1 MAGGF
6 KMQQMKW
13 LRDQAGS
20 TTVERAQYILSGVA
34 NLLITT
40 GLWEIDTSHHPGG
53 TTTEFM
59 TGNSNTI
66 HALFLKSTV
75 FESGHTPEKLMI
87 GYSTGTNVVPA
98 PFGFRYNQ
106 NYMFSL
112 SGLFYSM
119 IPADSSAV
127 FGNTWLGEGFIPGEA
142 TLVGGPASYDN
153 GTSASYTMAGVG
165 TTTSTFHAQVITN
178 GHIIAFRMYRD
189 SNYGHLG
196 IIGPIIATLAHPSVD
211 NLSTSKML
219 SMAIYSSR
227 SSSSYPE
234 GNGYL
239 NSYDSSFF
247 YDYINSSRVNMFN
260 QIEFFNAE
268 NKHIQSENG
277 HGIFYDSSS
286 SLNSDRV
293 SNSSITGFN
302 RWTAIYIG
310 VHSSD
315 PTSHY
320 VVMGDGMKGY
330 LDTNFIRHVRAA
342 YTFGQT
348 FDDGNFVYIGNG
360 IALGWDP
367 TNGPLNDT

>member
-40 GLWEIDTSHHPGG
+40 GLWEIDTAHHPGG

-59 TGNSNTI
+59 VASSNTI
-66 HALFLKSTV
+66 HVLFLKSTV
-75 FESGHTPEKLMI
+75 FESGHTPEKLML
-87 GYSTGTNVVPA
+87 GYSTGVNIVPA
-98 PFGFRYNQ
+98 PFGFRYNT
-106 NYMFSL
+106 NDMYSL

-119 IPADSSAV
+119 IPSDSSAV
-127 FGNTWLGEGFIPGEA
+127 FGNTWLGEGFIPGDA
-142 TLVGGPASYDN
+142 TLVLSPSSLSDGM
-153 GTSASYTMAGVG
+153 SASYTMAGAS
-165 TTTSTFHAQVITN
+165 TTTDTFHAQVVTN
-178 GHIIAFRMYRD
+178 GHIIAFRMYRN
-189 SNYGHLG
+189 SNYGSLG
-196 IIGPIIATLAHPSVD
+196 VIGPIIATLAHPSVD
-211 NLSTSKML
+211 NLVTSKML
-219 SMAIYSSR
+219 CMSIYGSR
-227 SSSSYPE
+227 GGSSSE
-234 GNGYL
+234 GSSTL
-239 NSYDSSFF
+239 NSYNSSFF
-247 YDYINSSRVNMFN
+247 YDYVSSDRVNCYN
-260 QIEFFNAE
+260 KIEFFNAE

-286 SLNSDRV
+286 TLNSDRI

-302 RWTAIYIG
+302 RWTALYIG

-315 PTSHY
+315 PTTHY

-342 YTFGQT
+342 YNFGQT

-367 TNGPLNDT
+367 TNGPLNDN